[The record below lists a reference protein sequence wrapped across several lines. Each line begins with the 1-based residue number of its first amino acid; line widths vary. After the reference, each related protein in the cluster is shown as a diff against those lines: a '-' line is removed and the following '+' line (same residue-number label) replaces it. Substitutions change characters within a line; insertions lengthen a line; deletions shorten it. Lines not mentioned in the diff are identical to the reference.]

1 MFEYCSRLSVASE
14 PWSKH
19 SHCLRE
25 QEVVREGHHHAG
37 NLRSSRIMAMRKKT
51 AVADANNV
59 YTSIYSQESNINKL
73 HTHIYTKDVMMK
85 NEKYQRKMK
94 SNIMSS

>member
-1 MFEYCSRLSVASE
+1 MS
-14 PWSKH
+14 
-19 SHCLRE
+19 
-25 QEVVREGHHHAG
+25 
-37 NLRSSRIMAMRKKT
+37 KKT

-85 NEKYQRKMK
+85 NEKIPTGDEK
-94 SNIMSS
+94 